1 MWQRA
6 ITAVGREPE
15 SSQGFV
21 TAAAPTYLP
30 NDRAFGMK
38 RTRNCDTCFSWYS
51 YIYMYIHTERRVS
64 FHLLFYLPWWTW
76 TGLSVGYSVV
86 YRVWF
91 DAAVARRDK
100 CTRRTGS
107 LREVEDEGGQVEETW
122 PGNSPCF
129 VPE

>member
-51 YIYMYIHTERRVS
+51 YIYVYTHGETNKFSPTVLPTVVDLDWFVGRLFSRLSRLVRR
-64 FHLLFYLPWWTW
+64 
-76 TGLSVGYSVV
+76 GGG
-86 YRVWF
+86 
-91 DAAVARRDK
+91 AA
-100 CTRRTGS
+100 G
-107 LREVEDEGGQVEETW
+107 
-122 PGNSPCF
+122 
-129 VPE
+129 

>member
-51 YIYMYIHTERRVS
+51 YIYVYTHGETNKFSPTVLPTVVDLDWFVGRLFSRLSRLVRRGGG
-64 FHLLFYLPWWTW
+64 HD
-76 TGLSVGYSVV
+76 
-86 YRVWF
+86 R
-91 DAAVARRDK
+91 AA
-100 CTRRTGS
+100 G
-107 LREVEDEGGQVEETW
+107 
-122 PGNSPCF
+122 
-129 VPE
+129 